1 MPDNARHITNAHRT
15 STTATSTVA
24 AADYAMHGLASLASR
39 WWWALFL
46 PIATMLA
53 AAAFDWRWGIVAL
66 AALFLIIPT
75 LLLFVWLSLT
85 TRRQAVNDI
94 YPHSITMSAN
104 GDITILYSPLQQTE
118 PADATDCET
127 SAADAVPVEVFIP
140 APVNISIQKIS
151 GIATWRRFITL
162 QASTA
167 DGDTTI
173 LIPVSAFACDADAT
187 AFYHKLSDS
196 TQDSPA

>member
-1 MPDNARHITNAHRT
+1 MPDNARYITNAHRT
-15 STTATSTVA
+15 STTATFTVA

-46 PIATMLA
+46 PIATMLV

-75 LLLFVWLSLT
+75 LLMFVWLSLT

-104 GDITILYSPLQQTE
+104 GDLTLLYSPLQQTE
-118 PADATDCET
+118 PTDAADDET
-127 SAADAVPVEVFIP
+127 SAADTVQAGAFVPE
-140 APVNISIQKIS
+140 PVNLSIQKIS
-151 GIATWRRFITL
+151 GISTWRRFIVL
-162 QASTA
+162 QADTA

-173 LIPVSAFACDADAT
+173 LIPVSAFACDADA
-187 AFYHKLSDS
+187 AEFYRRIAGI
-196 TQDSPA
+196 TQMPPA